1 MSREYSLDTVIY
13 GCEGLRKE
21 KSRMINNTIY
31 CIKYIWK
38 IDRKY
43 ILLMIVISILTSLF
57 NIINLS
63 ILRYITEAITM
74 QEMKYFLMIICLML
88 LLSVVIAIIN
98 GSASYLYEPLL
109 QNRIIEKIQSDI
121 YAKAKTFNL
130 EEYDNEEFYDLYYF
144 VAENG
149 KTGILNAITLTTG
162 ILTSLMS
169 VMGISSIILQYDFWV
184 ISCAFIGVG
193 ISCLCSMRMKNLQY
207 KFKIESVPY
216 NREINY
222 IHRIFYLNE
231 YIKEI
236 ITFSKSRIFEKKYQA
251 AWSGMNEI
259 TNKWGKQ
266 IRMQYIG
273 VMLIDSITEIF
284 ILIYLGYNTI
294 LGKMPIGE
302 FIVLYT
308 GIQQMIQQMKAAV
321 ASVPE
326 IYSNA
331 LDLEKYFEFMNRR
344 TGEGKEKVNMIEE
357 IRFENVDFSY
367 RDSDKNILHNIN
379 FSIGKNN
386 KRIAL
391 VGKNGSGKS
400 TIIKLLLGFYEGYDG
415 NIYINSN
422 ELRDLSKKEYRN
434 RLSILYQDFRL
445 FSMTVNQ
452 NVSMEY
458 ENEEEKVD
466 ELLKIAS
473 VYEKIKNLPLKNQT
487 VLSKEFD
494 KAGIYLS
501 GGEQQKIG
509 LARTLFRTADLVV
522 LDEPFSSMDQLS
534 ANKILK
540 EMETTYPDKMMI
552 LITHDLHDLSGMD
565 KILVLDEGKIVE
577 EGTEKELILKKG
589 KFFQMWSRN
598 HTKEDVKNEQL

>member
-1 MSREYSLDTVIY
+1 
-13 GCEGLRKE
+13 
-21 KSRMINNTIY
+21 MINNTIY

-294 LGKMPIGE
+294 LGKMTIGE

-308 GIQQMIQQMKAAV
+308 GIQQMIKQMKAAV

>member
-1 MSREYSLDTVIY
+1 
-13 GCEGLRKE
+13 
-21 KSRMINNTIY
+21 MINNTIY

-149 KTGILNAITLTTG
+149 KTDILNAITLTTG

>member
-1 MSREYSLDTVIY
+1 
-13 GCEGLRKE
+13 
-21 KSRMINNTIY
+21 MINNTIY

-321 ASVPE
+321 SSVPE

>member
-1 MSREYSLDTVIY
+1 M
-13 GCEGLRKE
+13 RKE

-169 VMGISSIILQYDFWV
+169 VMGISSMILQYDFWV

>member
-1 MSREYSLDTVIY
+1 
-13 GCEGLRKE
+13 
-21 KSRMINNTIY
+21 MINNTIY

-43 ILLMIVISILTSLF
+43 ILLMIVISILSLF

>member
-1 MSREYSLDTVIY
+1 M
-13 GCEGLRKE
+13 RKE
-21 KSRMINNTIY
+21 KSRVINNTIY

-63 ILRYITEAITM
+63 ILRCITEAITM

-294 LGKMPIGE
+294 LGKIPIGE

-509 LARTLFRTADLVV
+509 LARTLFRTADLVI

>member
-1 MSREYSLDTVIY
+1 
-13 GCEGLRKE
+13 
-21 KSRMINNTIY
+21 MINNTIY

-149 KTGILNAITLTTG
+149 KTGILNAITLTSG

>member
-1 MSREYSLDTVIY
+1 M
-13 GCEGLRKE
+13 RKE

-63 ILRYITEAITM
+63 ILRYITETITM

>member
-1 MSREYSLDTVIY
+1 MK
-13 GCEGLRKE
+13 KE
-21 KSRMINNTIY
+21 KNYVIKNTIY
-31 CIKYIWK
+31 CIKYIWE

-63 ILRYITEAITM
+63 ILRYITETIAM
-74 QEMKYFLMIICLML
+74 QEMRYFLMIIGVML
-88 LLSVVIAIIN
+88 LVSIVIAIIN

-109 QNRIIEKIQSDI
+109 QNRIIEKIQGDI

-149 KTGILNAITLTTG
+149 KTGILNAITLITG

-169 VMGISSIILQYDFWV
+169 VIGISSIILQYDFMV

-193 ISCLCSMRMKNLQY
+193 ISCMCSIRMKNLQH
-207 KFKIESVPY
+207 KFKIESIPY

-222 IHRIFYLNE
+222 IHRIFYLHE

-236 ITFSKSRIFEKKYQA
+236 ITFSNSRVFEKKYQA
-251 AWSGMNEI
+251 AWSGMNRI
-259 TNKWGKQ
+259 TNKWGKR

-273 VMLIDSITEIF
+273 IMLIDSITEIF

-294 LGKMPIGE
+294 FGKIPIGE

-308 GIQQMIQQMKAAV
+308 GIQQMIQQMKAAI

-344 TGEGKEKVNMIEE
+344 TREGKEQVNMIEK
-357 IRFENVDFSY
+357 IRFENVKFSY
-367 RDSDKNILHNIN
+367 GDSNKDILHNIN

-400 TIIKLLLGFYEGYDG
+400 TIIKLLLGFYEGYSG
-415 NIYINSN
+415 NIYVNDS
-422 ELRDLSKKEYRN
+422 ELRDLSKKDYRN

-458 ENEEEKVD
+458 ENEEEQVE
-466 ELLKIAS
+466 ELLKTVN
-473 VYEKIKNLPLKNQT
+473 VYEKIKSLPLKNQT

-494 KAGIYLS
+494 KEGIYLS

-509 LARTLFRTADLVV
+509 LARTLFRTADLVI
-522 LDEPFSSMDQLS
+522 LDEPFSSMDHIS

-565 KILVLDEGKIVE
+565 KILVLDEGQIVE

-589 KFFQMWSRN
+589 KFFQMWRRD
-598 HTKEDVKNEQL
+598 HTKEDEENEQL

>member
-1 MSREYSLDTVIY
+1 M
-13 GCEGLRKE
+13 RKE

>member
-1 MSREYSLDTVIY
+1 M
-13 GCEGLRKE
+13 RKE
-21 KSRMINNTIY
+21 KSR
-31 CIKYIWK
+31 